1 MNACYK
7 SLEVTFIYVFGVET
21 VTLCVC
27 RGQTTACSYGSW
39 GLNSRPQAC
48 QQALLPLSQL
58 AGPYCEDFASGLMVP
73 CWVYGEGWAQH
84 TFCWYFI
91 CYLTGYILFYLSWTT
106 RCQLSLCLFPILVSL
121 GEDGGILTWLCSWTP
136 PTFSWAVCALRLAF
150 LLH

>member
-1 MNACYK
+1 MAGETLLLLWNGNASRPDTKLHSIMNACYK

-21 VTLCVC
+21 VTLGVC

-73 CWVYGEGWAQH
+73 C
-84 TFCWYFI
+84 
-91 CYLTGYILFYLSWTT
+91 
-106 RCQLSLCLFPILVSL
+106 
-121 GEDGGILTWLCSWTP
+121 
-136 PTFSWAVCALRLAF
+136 
-150 LLH
+150 